1 MADSEEIS
9 QACRLLGLGETATL
23 KEIKQAYRRK
33 SFRHHPD
40 RNSGSGED
48 SQGEEMMKKLN
59 WAYKLLMEYC
69 THYKYPFRE
78 EDVAR
83 TYPHDEYLRKYYH
96 GWFEGI

>member
-1 MADSEEIS
+1 MAKFEEIS
-9 QACRLLGLGETATL
+9 EARMLLGLDEAATL

-40 RNSGSGED
+40 RSSGKD
-48 SQGEEMMKKLN
+48 SPDEEMMKKLN

-69 THYKYPFRE
+69 ARYKYSFRE

-83 TYPHDEYLRKYYH
+83 TYPHDEYLRKYYD